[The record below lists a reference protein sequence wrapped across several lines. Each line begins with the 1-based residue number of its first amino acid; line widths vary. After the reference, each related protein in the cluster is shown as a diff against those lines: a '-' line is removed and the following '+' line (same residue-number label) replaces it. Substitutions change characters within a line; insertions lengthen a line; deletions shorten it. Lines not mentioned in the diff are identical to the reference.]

1 MRNLLITS
9 AVIYAIAAI
18 LLITDQHDTT
28 PVFTPAVRATVT
40 LGELSP
46 QQLTERAEQLVET
59 TTTTTT
65 TTTLARPSTTV
76 VAVDPATHCQEWFP
90 TAISVGWSN
99 DQQTLEKLGRLLWKE
114 TRCMNVTPLS
124 SDPFLRDSF
133 NGHDYGIAQ
142 INDIHTK
149 WVEELFDMPFAESM
163 SDPTLNLRFAYLL
176 WESREET
183 GACGW
188 QPWSIPCN

>member
-28 PVFTPAVRATVT
+28 PVIVPAVKATVT

-59 TTTTTT
+59 TTTTSTST
-65 TTTLARPSTTV
+65 STSTLPRPSTTV

-90 TAISVGWSN
+90 IAIEVGWPN
-99 DQQTLEKLGRLLWKE
+99 DPNVLEKLGRVMFRE
-114 TRCMNVTPLS
+114 SRCDATAIS
-124 SDPFLRDSF
+124 ES
-133 NGHDYGIAQ
+133 GDYGVTQ
-142 INDIHTK
+142 INRTSHK
-149 WVEELFDMPFAESM
+149 RWVEELFSMPFEESM
-163 SDPTLNLRFAYLL
+163 LDPTLNLRFAYLL